1 MSWYEQWFDR
11 DEYEIVYQKRDENEA
26 RQLADLIEYL
36 AQPEKNQKLLDI
48 GCGRGRHAI
57 EFAERGYR
65 VTGVDLSSRAIAQAN
80 NRAAEA
86 GLDIRF
92 LEGDMREPVGTEAFD
107 GVVNLFTAFGY
118 FEEWE
123 EHQRAVDAMVQACVS
138 GGFFVQDFLNPSFV
152 RQGLVPTDVRQVGDT
167 EITQRRWIEDARI
180 RKEITFSR
188 GGDSHSFFESVA
200 LLEQV
205 DFERLYADAGLTLFD
220 VRGDYLG
227 AVHEETSP
235 RMILFSRKN

>member
-26 RQLADLIEYL
+26 RQLADLIEQL
-36 AQPEKNQKLLDI
+36 IQPEKRQKFLDI

-65 VTGVDLSSRAIAQAN
+65 VTGVDLSARAIVQAKK
-80 NRAAEA
+80 RAAEA

-92 LEGDMREPVGTEAFD
+92 QEGDMRTPVDTEAFE

-118 FEEWE
+118 FEEWN
-123 EHQRAVDAMVQACVS
+123 EHQRAIDAMAQACIH

-152 RQGLVPTDVRQVGDT
+152 RQGLVPKDVRQVRDT
-167 EITQRRWIEDARI
+167 EITQRRWIEDGRI

-188 GGDSHSFFESVA
+188 DGDSHSFFESVA
-200 LLEQV
+200 LLELS
-205 DFERLYADAGLTLFD
+205 DFERLYAAAGLTLFD

-227 AVHEETSP
+227 SVHEEASP
-235 RMILFSRKN
+235 RMILFSRKK